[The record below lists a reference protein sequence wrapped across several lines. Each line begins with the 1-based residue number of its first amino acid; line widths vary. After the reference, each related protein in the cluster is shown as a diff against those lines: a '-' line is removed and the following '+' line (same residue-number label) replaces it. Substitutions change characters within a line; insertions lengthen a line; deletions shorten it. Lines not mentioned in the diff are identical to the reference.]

1 MGELIHRGPTT
12 TTGIIMTAW
21 LLLISLFCLSA
32 QSTSGLENDIL
43 YCGPQNVA
51 LSTSDQTLLLTWEDK
66 PSCLALK
73 DVLTYELLVL
83 IADKQEHYDEIVV
96 THDQIGST
104 HSWNWTSYLALEC
117 AAHSVRLRSRYNNQ
131 TSPWKQ
137 EKALPGNRSPKKW
150 QVYPR
155 DRVFEAGSTATF
167 CCIVPAGESFNN
179 TYLSDY
185 NGLNKSITK
194 ISNQTYAL
202 TLNLN
207 EASDRCID
215 VKCRTSRTTYGA
227 CVFVGYPPGDSD
239 LQCETRDLKSVECH
253 WTVGRDT
260 QLSLGSPTRYK
271 LQGRDCAEE
280 ITGSCSH
287 LMPDEAGET
296 NWTLTARNQLGEV
309 RLHDRADL
317 TTRVRMF
324 APEQVT
330 ASTVNSRNVS
340 LEWRWTVDGYNQL
353 SLTCEVRVSHGD
365 TSSTS
370 ETSGVGLNAAV
381 LTDLIPNWTYNVTV
395 RCRTAQHWWK
405 WGDWSKASEFHTKG
419 DVPDALDVWMQAK
432 ENQVVVVWKTLLANQ
447 SHGQI
452 TEYEVTWAT
461 NKTRVAP
468 SERKLM
474 FCLDT
479 SKEHDI
485 TVTAWNVNGSSSP
498 SAITTPSISPDRTR
512 VNTSWITGSNG
523 GFMLSWAS
531 SPEASC
537 GYIVDWCPTLDCDA
551 VEWIK
556 VPANNTNATIFSK
569 DFKDGLR
576 YSLSIYACTEGAPV
590 LLERREGYVRETI
603 IEEKLFESLKF
614 EQQKTDVEISWAPIP
629 LRRQTVFIRG
639 YTLYYWNQDGDGVV
653 FNVSTDDPEATSL
666 TARNLKIASYKF
678 TVAARTALG
687 ECGNTSI
694 DTTLNSLTDDLFK
707 TFFVALGL
715 VSGLLIVTTVLCYR
729 HWACIK
735 NKVYPPIPKPVL
747 MDNWLTP
754 AGELTCQ
761 RLHLDLQSEADTMN
775 VPELHR
781 KPGVPVN
788 DYVGENVPFSF
799 TQTPKGYYN
808 KPLTK
813 DKPPPLI
820 LPSTDAPPPPG
831 LPSSLLRGV
840 FPNPSY
846 NLVPGDHLSSCVPK
860 VQEGTPV
867 METSDGYQPQNQ
879 PFPLS
884 LTAERPDSPMSCG
897 SAYILVP

>member
-1 MGELIHRGPTT
+1 MELFLTASFS
-12 TTGIIMTAW
+12 IIQ
-21 LLLISLFCLSA
+21 LIVERFFCSNSLKFQRLFIPSSA
-32 QSTSGLENDIL
+32 LFSLYFKKDFDHELYNIPFLIKTSSFFSDIL

-73 DVLTYELLVL
+73 DINISDLVLTMF
-83 IADKQEHYDEIVV
+83 QDEIVV

-131 TSPWKQ
+131 TR
-137 EKALPGNRSPKKW
+137 NRSPKKW

-271 LQGRDCAEE
+271 LQGRYKE

-365 TSSTS
+365 TSSTFHL
-370 ETSGVGLNAAV
+370 TNTLGLNAAV

-419 DVPDALDVWMQAK
+419 DVPDALDVWISDVTSLQ
-432 ENQVVVVWKTLLANQ
+432 TLLANQ

-498 SAITTPSISPDRTR
+498 SAITTPSISPGMKLPELKHHSQGRILALTEIPWEAVQQAGD
-512 VNTSWITGSNG
+512 TSSDNG

-556 VPANNTNATIFSK
+556 VPANNTNATIFSN
-569 DFKDGLR
+569 GLR

-590 LLERREGYVRETI
+590 LLERREGYVRETK
-603 IEEKLFESLKF
+603 KLFESLKF

-653 FNVSTDDPEATSL
+653 FNVSTGSITV
-666 TARNLKIASYKF
+666 IIMASVDF
-678 TVAARTALG
+678 HSDMSRIFVVDSFSCLLP
-687 ECGNTSI
+687 S
-694 DTTLNSLTDDLFK
+694 NS
-707 TFFVALGL
+707 
-715 VSGLLIVTTVLCYR
+715 
-729 HWACIK
+729 IK

-754 AGELTCQ
+754 AV
-761 RLHLDLQSEADTMN
+761 S
-775 VPELHR
+775 PE
-781 KPGVPVN
+781 
-788 DYVGENVPFSF
+788 
-799 TQTPKGYYN
+799 
-808 KPLTK
+808 
-813 DKPPPLI
+813 
-820 LPSTDAPPPPG
+820 
-831 LPSSLLRGV
+831 
-840 FPNPSY
+840 
-846 NLVPGDHLSSCVPK
+846 
-860 VQEGTPV
+860 
-867 METSDGYQPQNQ
+867 
-879 PFPLS
+879 
-884 LTAERPDSPMSCG
+884 G
-897 SAYILVP
+897 S